1 MKLKAII
8 VRGSD
13 GTYDVNLEYS
23 DKISFGLYG
32 TGKSVEEAIA
42 DFYTTHDEMK
52 EYYEESDKKFPK
64 KLAFDFKYDV
74 ASFLEY
80 YSNRFTLAGLQTI
93 TGINQGQLS
102 HYVTGRK
109 KPRQETI
116 KKIEDGIHRFADE
129 LSQVSFI

>member
-1 MKLKAII
+1 MKLKVFI
-8 VRGSD
+8 VRGTD

-23 DKISFGLYG
+23 EKVSFGLYG
-32 TGKSVEEAIA
+32 TGSSVEEAKA
-42 DFYTTHDEMK
+42 DYYNSHDEMK
-52 EYYEESDKKFPK
+52 EYYEDSGKEFPE
-64 KLAFDFKYDV
+64 KLEFDFKYDV

-116 KKIEDGIHRFADE
+116 KKIEEGIHRFANE
-129 LSQVSFI
+129 LSQVSFV

>member
-8 VRGSD
+8 VRGTD
-13 GTYDVNLEYS
+13 GTYDVNMEYT
-23 DKISFGLYG
+23 DKVSFGLFG
-32 TGKSVEEAIA
+32 SGNSVEEAKA
-42 DFYTTHDEMK
+42 DYYTSYDEMK
-52 EYYEESDKKFPK
+52 EYYDDSDKKFPEE
-64 KLAFDFKYDV
+64 LDFEFKYDV

-116 KKIEDGIHRFADE
+116 KKIEEGVHRFARE
-129 LSQVSFI
+129 LIEVSFV